1 MRSDPLD
8 TGLSTN
14 GRDDYAAFF
23 AGCERAGIGYSEL
36 SPAQGS
42 YDEVDF
48 ASVRRL
54 ADEHGVKLWSFHLP
68 FAPFETID
76 VSSLDEKKRKVT
88 VAYCAELIKKAAD
101 IGIDKFVIHPS
112 AEPIAPDERAGRIG
126 ASKESLAFLAEAA
139 AREGGIICIEDLPR
153 TCLGNCSGDILE
165 LLGADG
171 RLRVCFDT
179 NHLLFENE
187 ADFIKRVGDRIVT
200 THVSDRDAE
209 DERHWLPGEGV
220 IDWAALYSALA
231 GTGYNGV
238 WMYELSLGPKP
249 AAGRK
254 RDLDYPDIVAN
265 ARSVFAGKRPERV

>member
-23 AGCERAGIGYSEL
+23 SGCERAGIGYSEL

-76 VSSLDEKKRKVT
+76 ISSLDEKKRKAT

-126 ASKESLAFLAEAA
+126 ASKESLSFLAEAA

-153 TCLGNCSGDILE
+153 TCLGNCSDDILE
-165 LLGADG
+165 LLDADG

-265 ARSVFAGKRPERV
+265 ARSVFAGERPGKI